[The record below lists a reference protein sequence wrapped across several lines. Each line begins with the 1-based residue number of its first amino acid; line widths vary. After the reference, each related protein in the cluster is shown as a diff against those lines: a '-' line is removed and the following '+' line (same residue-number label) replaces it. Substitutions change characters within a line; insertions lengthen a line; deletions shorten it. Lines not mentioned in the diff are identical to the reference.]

1 MSRGPVVVRREHEI
15 EVCRWT
21 GQNFEECDRFV
32 NGYLIRCAN
41 GEEVMLTYGLFSRKV
56 AKKGDYIVKDGEF
69 ATVWS
74 PEELAEKT
82 TIVFRNGGKG

>member
-1 MSRGPVVVRREHEI
+1 MSGEQVVIRTAHEI